1 MTLRAFIVDHE
12 SASRKAIRSM
22 LTNQPDFEVVGE
34 YAEGRSAA
42 EAIERQRPDV
52 VFVDLDAPG
61 VNGFAMLQRMSQR
74 PMPKIVVTTASKDY
88 ALRAIEAQ
96 ALDYVL
102 KPFNPDRLQRS
113 VMKAR
118 EQLRAERA
126 VGMNQPAPVTATVPS
141 SGDRLAFKSKGVIKF
156 VAVQDIQWVEA
167 QGNYMRISFRGE
179 THLIRETM
187 ANMVAR
193 LENAQFI
200 RIHRSRLVNLRFIRE
215 IQAWSGNRQSLVV
228 MQDGAEFPLS
238 RGCRKHVRHLI
249 K

>member
-22 LTNQPDFEVVGE
+22 LSNQPDFEVVGE
-34 YAEGRSAA
+34 YSEGRSAA
-42 EAIERQRPDV
+42 EAMERQRPDV

-102 KPFNPDRLQRS
+102 KPFNLDRLQRS

-118 EQLRAERA
+118 EQLRAEKNA
-126 VGMNQPAPVTATVPS
+126 QAASTASQSPTV

-193 LENAQFI
+193 LESAQFI

-215 IQAWSGNRQSLVV
+215 IQAWSGNRQSMVM

>member
-22 LTNQPDFEVVGE
+22 LSNQPDFEVVGE
-34 YAEGRSAA
+34 YSEGRSAA
-42 EAIERQRPDV
+42 EAMERQRPDV

-96 ALDYVL
+96 ALDYIL
-102 KPFNPDRLQRS
+102 KPFNQDRLQRS
-113 VMKAR
+113 VIKAR
-118 EQLRAERA
+118 EQLRAEKTA
-126 VGMNQPAPVTATVPS
+126 QANNAAAQPTS

-215 IQAWSGNRQSLVV
+215 IQAWSGNRQSMVV

>member
-1 MTLRAFIVDHE
+1 MTLKAFIVDHE

-22 LTNQPDFEVVGE
+22 LSNQPDFEVVGE
-34 YAEGRSAA
+34 YSEGRSAA
-42 EAIERQRPDV
+42 EAMERQRPDV

-102 KPFNPDRLQRS
+102 KPFNLDRLQRS
-113 VMKAR
+113 VVKAR
-118 EQLRAERA
+118 EQLRAEKNA
-126 VGMNQPAPVTATVPS
+126 QAANGASQSPS
-141 SGDRLAFKSKGVIKF
+141 GSGDRLAFKSRGVIKF

-193 LENAQFI
+193 LEGAQFI

-215 IQAWSGNRQSLVV
+215 IQAWSGNRQSMVM
-228 MQDGAEFPLS
+228 MQDGSEFPLS

>member
-1 MTLRAFIVDHE
+1 MTLRAFIVDH
-12 SASRKAIRSM
+12 
-22 LTNQPDFEVVGE
+22 
-34 YAEGRSAA
+34 
-42 EAIERQRPDV
+42 
-52 VFVDLDAPG
+52 
-61 VNGFAMLQRMSQR
+61 GFAMLQRLSQR
-74 PMPKIVVTTASKDY
+74 SMPKIVVTTASKDY

-102 KPFNPDRLQRS
+102 KPFNQDRLQRS

-118 EQLRAERA
+118 EQLRAEKTA
-126 VGMNQPAPVTATVPS
+126 QGGLHAPTPTPS

-156 VAVQDIQWVEA
+156 VAIQDIQWVEA
-167 QGNYMRISFRGE
+167 QGNYMRIAFRGE

-193 LENAQFI
+193 LENSQFI

-215 IQAWSGNRQSLVV
+215 IQAWSGNRQSMVV
-228 MQDGAEFPLS
+228 MQDGTEFPLS